1 MLGALS
7 LQLDTMTPLMVVAGC
22 NAFHLALD
30 PLLIFGMG
38 WGVSGAAA
46 ATAAA
51 EWAAAAAYLGC
62 IWRRR
67 EQLGESWRLETRCW
81 NVDDNALL
89 CMHCF
94 SAFAEQDRPCSW
106 ISVFDVHT
114 QGCGLSLGQT
124 LGMSAIPFCPSSR
137 SAPCLHDA
145 VWSLNCWQPSTL
157 LFTRQAGGAMLAR
170 SVLLLGTKTMASAAS
185 TR

>member
-1 MLGALS
+1 MRQHGCASEATCIVLRALS

-67 EQLGESWRLETRCW
+67 EQLGEYWSLETWC
-81 NVDDNALL
+81 
-89 CMHCF
+89 
-94 SAFAEQDRPCSW
+94 
-106 ISVFDVHT
+106 
-114 QGCGLSLGQT
+114 
-124 LGMSAIPFCPSSR
+124 
-137 SAPCLHDA
+137 
-145 VWSLNCWQPSTL
+145 
-157 LFTRQAGGAMLAR
+157 
-170 SVLLLGTKTMASAAS
+170 
-185 TR
+185 